1 MIVKCQLL
9 ELIQLSD
16 TLAAANL
23 ALDPLRYLGEVS
35 EETIW

>member
-1 MIVKCQLL
+1 VKCQLK

-16 TLAAANL
+16 TLAAANQ
-23 ALDPLRYLGEVS
+23 ALDPVRYLGEVS